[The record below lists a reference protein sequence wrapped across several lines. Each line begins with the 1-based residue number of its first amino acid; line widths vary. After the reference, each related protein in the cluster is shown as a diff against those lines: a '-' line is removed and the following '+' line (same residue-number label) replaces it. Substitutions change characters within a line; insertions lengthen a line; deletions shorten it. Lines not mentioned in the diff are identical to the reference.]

1 MKTISRYSG
10 FRKPPIQLLRFLT
23 LAIAPFIFSVIF
35 CNTCSACSDVTGLNI
50 FGTANLTAGTSKDL
64 VEYTFPQNNIYG
76 WNPLE
81 CTEKKSS
88 GSLAGTGDWDMI
100 LKAKN
105 ADKYYFN
112 HEGNVP
118 SAAWSDTDLDSL
130 RTALETYG
138 DLAYQLGRVV
148 GAPWVAIFVQMRY
161 EDAYS
166 VCGANNFWG
175 NGCPVSRAYPGGA
188 SIQGKNL
195 GEGFTQYGQTL
206 TETKMG
212 DELWYAPVLGISD
225 PKEYLEKLG
234 PRWVQGTV
242 DGPGYGSIE
251 GEKASIDVVMD
262 FITNGEGKSIVEGF
276 TDYSGIDYGGSSS
289 SSSSSTPEPPSG
301 DQITWI
307 GDSYSVAAHS
317 IIEEKLPGISFGSGI
332 ENSGSYIQ
340 SNKGVSDRYGG
351 GDANP
356 PALTI
361 LKRLADSGELKPYL
375 VMAVGTNMGWDDNEV
390 NTFNS
395 IMSSH
400 PDTKVVFVTAKAK
413 ARLSAETDGTNERL
427 KALADSND
435 NYYLAD
441 WAAAYDDSY
450 FANNS
455 THPDANGGY
464 EKWVEVIVN
473 ALNQLG
479 GDCVEGNSDVLSSVE
494 SIIELANKNGST
506 YTWGGGHTSDSGTF
520 DAMLNGSP
528 INVDCT
534 GFASLVMYKTYGEMT
549 SFTSESI
556 FSDSLYKEID
566 RADVKPGDIFAYNS
580 PSGHGGIVIEASD
593 GVVTKIAE
601 TGGSEGQSGSNSNI
615 GYSGPE
621 SFSVQN
627 MNGEN
632 GHFFRWNGPN
642 NGSKGTSESCG
653 YCDAEKDSIHSGGF
667 KDVEEADSV
676 IMAPYRELYD
686 HPELWGE
693 YNLAGGPDNCV
704 SFSKYFITKYT
715 SIDYHGEAFGD
726 GGALAQGFYDSFH
739 DSYPDLTISDKPSA
753 YSIASCGDAVYVGGN
768 YSHTFVVLGVDESSD
783 KMIIGEAGYGSGIG
797 FTTAK
802 EFSLT
807 DPSSGSHNGVGVS
820 CTYVNINKYIT
831 GL

>member
-1 MKTISRYSG
+1 MRLN
-10 FRKPPIQLLRFLT
+10 FKPSFRFLV
-23 LAIAPFIFSVIF
+23 LILVPVICSIIF
-35 CNTCSACSDVTGLNI
+35 CSTCSACSSTPLNI
-50 FGTANLTAGTSKDL
+50 FGARNLTAGYSKEL
-64 VEYTFPQNNIYG
+64 VETVFPPNNING
-76 WNPLE
+76 WNPME
-81 CTEKKSS
+81 CEDKKAAS
-88 GSLAGTGDWDMI
+88 GLAGTGDFESIM
-100 LKAKN
+100 KAKN
-105 ADKYYFN
+105 ADKYFFN
-112 HEGNVP
+112 GSGDVP
-118 SAAWSDTDLDSL
+118 SAAWSDTDTGSMKRL
-130 RTALETYG
+130 LETYG
-138 DLAYQLGRVV
+138 DLAYQLGRAV
-148 GAPWVAIFVQMRY
+148 GAPWIAILTQMRY
-161 EDAYS
+161 EDSQS

-175 NGCPVSRAYPGGA
+175 NGCDPSHAYTGGA
-188 SIQGKNL
+188 TIQGKNL
-195 GEGFTQYGQTL
+195 GEGFIQYGQTL
-206 TETKMG
+206 TNGMH
-212 DELWYAPVLGISD
+212 DQALGISD
-225 PKEYLEKLG
+225 PKEYLEKIG
-234 PRWVQGTV
+234 PTWVQGSP
-242 DGPGYGSIE
+242 DGPGYGSIDAMRSSVDALTAYIESSE
-251 GEKASIDVVMD
+251 GQSI
-262 FITNGEGKSIVEGF
+262 IEGF

-289 SSSSSTPEPPSG
+289 SSSSSTSEPPSG

-455 THPDANGGY
+455 THPDTNGGY

-549 SFTSESI
+549 SFTSYSI
-556 FSDSLYKEID
+556 FNDPLYKEID
-566 RADVKPGDIFAYNS
+566 RADVQPGDIFAYNS
-580 PSGHGGIVIEASD
+580 PSGHGGIVIEASN

-601 TGGSEGQSGSNSNI
+601 TGGSEGASGSNNNI
-615 GYSGPE
+615 GYSGPD

-642 NGSKGTSESCG
+642 NGSKGTSNTCN
-653 YCDAEKDSIHSGGF
+653 YCDGGEDSTHSGGF
-667 KDVEEADSV
+667 NDVAEADRV
-676 IMAPYRELYD
+676 VMDPYRD
-686 HPELWGE
+686 MAANHPEEWGTYHITAGTP
-693 YNLAGGPDNCV
+693 YNCF
-704 SFSKYFITKYT
+704 SFSNYFISKYT
-715 SIDYHGEAFGD
+715 SIDFYGVPGVDGGGYAEEFYNLYHGD
-726 GGALAQGFYDSFH
+726 
-739 DSYPDLTISDKPSA
+739 YPEITLSDKPTP
-753 YSIASCGDAVYVGGN
+753 YSVAGCGDSSFSGNN
-768 YSHTFVVLGVDESSD
+768 YSHTFIVLGVDTSAD
-783 KMIIGEAGYGSGIG
+783 TMIYGEASYGAGPGGIV
-797 FTTAK
+797 ANQI
-802 EFSLT
+802 SLS
-807 DPSSGSHNGVGVS
+807 DPSWGSRNGSTGICHYADFS
-820 CTYVNINKYIT
+820 KYIK